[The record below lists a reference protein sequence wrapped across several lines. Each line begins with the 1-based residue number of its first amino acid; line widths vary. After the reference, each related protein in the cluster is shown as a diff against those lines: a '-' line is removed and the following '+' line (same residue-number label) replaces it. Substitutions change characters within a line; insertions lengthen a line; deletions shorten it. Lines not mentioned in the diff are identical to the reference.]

1 LVQAV
6 ENAKN
11 PFLAAKIVC
20 SFLGTEKSV
29 QRAAAIIEQ
38 NWINVSGL
46 PDKAAVATIALRLD
60 EARYDAGKK
69 QLCSSL
75 VVSDR
80 MPPETHLFMKTR
92 NHLFGHAPG
101 WVSRSSMHAS
111 QSSSRRIRHGRRCWS
126 THRNAASTH
135 TSKNQIAGCETGL
148 RADFMHVFGTHATEE
163 EAIAALSEPIAS
175 LLFTRLV
182 ACEKATSESVFAE
195 SLGRL
200 HDRDDDERALP
211 RHEARAELLAAHL
224 GRGAR
229 AADRVARRGQGL
241 LGSVRAQSRARPRSR
256 HRRSPCHRQRHRH
269 GVVEH

>member
-1 LVQAV
+1 MGIAILDARVAKLVAQDPAWKEV
-6 ENAKN
+6 LVDA
-11 PFLAAKIVC
+11 PQRGVDAYFLAAKQYTAELVH
-20 SFLGTEKSV
+20 SNQFELAYS
-29 QRAAAIIEQ
+29 
-38 NWINVSGL
+38 
-46 PDKAAVATIALRLD
+46 
-60 EARYDAGKK
+60 AG
-69 QLCSSL
+69 
-75 VVSDR
+75 
-80 MPPETHLFMKTR
+80 
-92 NHLFGHAPG
+92 A
-101 WVSRSSMHAS
+101 
-111 QSSSRRIRHGRRCWS
+111 
-126 THRNAASTH
+126 
-135 TSKNQIAGCETGL
+135 KNQIAGCETGL

-229 AADRVARRGQGL
+229 AADRIARRGQGL